1 MTTSFSDE
9 HSPLLRTGAQRIGR
23 RTRLLVSGLALLLLF
38 AGGAAC
44 VAIVLRLLRPKGGSS
59 ITPLILSEEYDAI
72 VIGGGP
78 AGSVVAKLLSDDPW
92 RRVLL
97 IEAGN
102 ASQTQLGGKDAIP
115 SPLNTKKL
123 TPFDVPFYWTN
134 VANTPSLHWAYPD
147 VNVAKALGGCGIHNA
162 MLYVR
167 ALPSDLERWQME
179 NWTWDKALDIYLSIE
194 DFDGPNSSYHS
205 TQGFIRISP
214 PSLEH
219 DMSREFVKACTE
231 LGIPRTADFN
241 APGGRYGAGYYH
253 FNTRDGVRESAAK
266 AFLGPILDSKTA
278 ESTRGNFRLML
289 DTTVTRISINE
300 DNVTEGVEVRFG
312 NGTIQLI
319 RLAEHGEVIVTAGA
333 INTPKI
339 LMLSGL
345 GNQDTLKKAGLPLK
359 KHLPR
364 VGMNLQDHPVIGMI
378 FELKSPRVVDLKAD
392 LDAYFTATNAEHAN
406 ASSFGLFGSAGLSTG
421 AFLIPPGATLPQIQL
436 TLFPRKSEPH
446 MSNSAGLDHMTEV
459 VVTIALLHPLARSRV
474 VLIHDED
481 DAVDDNDIDDHLIPR
496 VVSEVPDTK
505 PEHLTH
511 GDVWKISWAI
521 GVVREIAAKLGEKNL
536 IGREIS
542 PGTDITSSRDLNN
555 WVFDNVFRNSHWV
568 GSASMATTEDEGV
581 VDSHLRVFGIQNL
594 RVADASVIPLIP
606 NGNVHSTVVMVANRA
621 AQLLREDRWQPG
633 ASSDEREHL
642 STKYQKSGSTDS

>member
-1 MTTSFSDE
+1 MSATE
-9 HSPLLRTGAQRIGR
+9 RSPLLHPERFLHVNR
-23 RTRLLVSGLALLLLF
+23 RTRILVSGLGLLLLL
-38 AGGAAC
+38 AGAVTCIAL
-44 VAIVLRLLRPKGGSS
+44 VLRVLRGATAPAPL
-59 ITPLILSEEYDAI
+59 TPLIFPEEFDAI
-72 VIGGGP
+72 VVGGGP

-102 ASQTQLGGKDAIP
+102 ASQMDLGGKEAIP
-115 SPLNTKKL
+115 SSLNTKGL

-167 ALPSDLERWQME
+167 ALPSDLKRWKMDG
-179 NWTWDKALDIYLSIE
+179 WTWEKALDIYMNIE

-205 TQGFIRISP
+205 KQGFLRTSP
-214 PSLEH
+214 PAVEL
-219 DMSREFVKACTE
+219 DLSREFIEACVE
-231 LGIPRTADFN
+231 LGIPRTTDFN
-241 APGGRYGAGYYH
+241 APSGRYGAGYYH

-266 AFLGPILDSKTA
+266 AFLGPILDTKTG
-278 ESTRGNFRLML
+278 ESTRENLRVML
-289 DTTVTRISINE
+289 DTTVTKIGINDE
-300 DNVTEGVEVRFG
+300 NVTEGVEVRYG
-312 NGTIQLI
+312 NGTGQLI

-345 GNQDTLKKAGLPLK
+345 GNHDTLRKAGLPLK

-364 VGMNLQDHPVIGMI
+364 VGMNLQDHPVVGMI
-378 FELKSPRVVDLKAD
+378 FECEAPRAVDLKAD
-392 LDAYFTATNAEHAN
+392 LDAYFEATNDKHTN
-406 ASSFGLFGSAGLSTG
+406 ASSFGLFGSAGISAG
-421 AFLIPPGATLPQIQL
+421 AFLIPPGATVPEIQL

-446 MSNSAGLDHMTEV
+446 LSNSADLHHMTEV
-459 VVTIALLHPLARSRV
+459 VITIALLHPLARNRV

-481 DAVDDNDIDDHLIPR
+481 DSVDDNDIDDHLIPR
-496 VVSEVPDTK
+496 VVSEVPDAK
-505 PEHLTH
+505 PEHLRE

-521 GVVREIAAKLGEKNL
+521 GVVRDIARKLAEKDL
-536 IGREIS
+536 VGCEIS
-542 PGTDITSSRDLNN
+542 PGADLVSAKELNE

-568 GSASMATTEDEGV
+568 GSASMAKTEEEGV

-594 RVADASVIPLIP
+594 RVADASIIPLIP
-606 NGNVHSTVVMVANRA
+606 NGNVHSSVVMVANRA
-621 AQLLREDRWQPG
+621 AQLLREDE
-633 ASSDEREHL
+633 AEHRRRRA
-642 STKYQKSGSTDS
+642 GH

>member
-1 MTTSFSDE
+1 MAASYSDE
-9 HSPLLRTGAQRIGR
+9 RSPLLRPGVQRIGR

-44 VAIVLRLLRPKGGSS
+44 VAIVLRLLRPGALST
-59 ITPLILSEEYDAI
+59 ITPLVLSEEYDAI

-97 IEAGN
+97 VEAGN
-102 ASQTQLGGKDAIP
+102 ASQTQLGGKVGR
-115 SPLNTKKL
+115 LNL
-123 TPFDVPFYWTN
+123 
-134 VANTPSLHWAYPD
+134 L
-147 VNVAKALGGCGIHNA
+147 
-162 MLYVR
+162 R
-167 ALPSDLERWQME
+167 ALPSDLRRWQME
-179 NWTWDKALDIYLSIE
+179 NWTWEKALDIYLSIE

-205 TQGFIRISP
+205 KQGFIRTSP
-214 PSLEH
+214 PALAL
-219 DMSREFVKACTE
+219 DMSREFIEACVE

-241 APGGRYGAGYYH
+241 APDGRYGAGYYH

-278 ESTRGNFRLML
+278 ESKRENFRLML
-289 DTTVTRISINE
+289 DTTVT
-300 DNVTEGVEVRFG
+300 
-312 NGTIQLI
+312 
-319 RLAEHGEVIVTAGA
+319 HGEVIVTAGA

-345 GNQDTLKKAGLPLK
+345 GNQDALKKAGLPLK

-364 VGMNLQDHPVIGMI
+364 VGMNLQDHPVIGMV
-378 FELKSPRVVDLKAD
+378 FEYKSPRVVDLKAD
-392 LDAYFTATNAEHAN
+392 LDSYFTATNAKHTN
-406 ASSFGLFGSAGLSTG
+406 VSSFGLFGSAGLSTG
-421 AFLIPPGATLPQIQL
+421 AFLIPPGATLPEIQL

-474 VLIHDED
+474 VLIHDEND
-481 DAVDDNDIDDHLIPR
+481 YVDDNDIDDHLIPR
-496 VVSEVPDTK
+496 VVSEIPDAK
-505 PEHLTH
+505 PEHLRH

-521 GVVREIAAKLGEKNL
+521 GVVREIAAKLGAE
-536 IGREIS
+536 
-542 PGTDITSSRDLNN
+542 ITSPKDLND

-568 GSASMATTEDEGV
+568 GSASMANSEEEGV
-581 VDSHLRVFGIQNL
+581 VDNHLRVFGIQNL

-621 AQLLREDRWQPG
+621 AQILREDEAEYRRQY
-633 ASSDEREHL
+633 DHEVII
-642 STKYQKSGSTDS
+642 

>member
-1 MTTSFSDE
+1 MAARFSDE
-9 HSPLLRTGAQRIGR
+9 RSPLLHPGASSRIGR

-38 AGGAAC
+38 AGSVAC
-44 VAIVLRLLRPKGGSS
+44 VAIVSRLLRGRAVT
-59 ITPLILSEEYDAI
+59 ITPLVLSEEYDAI
-72 VIGGGP
+72 VVGGGP

-102 ASQTQLGGKDAIP
+102 ASQTQLGGQDAIP
-115 SPLNTKKL
+115 SPLNAKAL

-167 ALPSDLERWQME
+167 ALPTDLERWQMDK
-179 NWTWDKALDIYLSIE
+179 WTWEKALDIYMAIE

-205 TQGFIRISP
+205 SRGFVRTSP
-214 PSLEH
+214 PALEL
-219 DMSREFVKACTE
+219 DVSSEFVEACVE

-266 AFLGPILDSKTA
+266 AFLGPMLDSKTA
-278 ESTRGNFRLML
+278 KSTRSNFRLML
-289 DTTVTRISINE
+289 DTTVTKIRVND
-300 DNVTEGVEVRFG
+300 DNVTEGVEVRYG
-312 NGTIQLI
+312 NGTGQLI
-319 RLAEHGEVIVTAGA
+319 RLAEHGEVIITAGA

-345 GNQDTLKKAGLPLK
+345 GHRDTLEKAGLPLK
-359 KHLPR
+359 KHLSR
-364 VGMNLQDHPVIGMI
+364 VGMNLQDHPVVGMV
-378 FELKSPRVVDLKAD
+378 FECDAPRAIDLKAD
-392 LDAYFTATNAEHAN
+392 LDTYFKATNAKHTN
-406 ASSFGLFGSAGLSTG
+406 ASSFGLFGSAGISAG

-459 VVTIALLHPLARSRV
+459 VVTVALLHPLARNRV
-474 VLIHDED
+474 VLIHDD
-481 DAVDDNDIDDHLIPR
+481 DDSVDDNAIDDHLIPR
-496 VVSEVPDTK
+496 IVSEVPEAK
-505 PEHLTH
+505 PEHLRE

-521 GVVREIAAKLGEKNL
+521 GVVREIAAKLAEKDL

-542 PGTDITSSRDLNN
+542 PGVDISSSKDLDS

-568 GSASMATTEDEGV
+568 GSAAMANTEDEGV
-581 VDSHLRVFGIQNL
+581 VDNHLRVFGIKNL
-594 RVADASVIPLIP
+594 RVADASVIPKIP
-606 NGNVHSTVVMVANRA
+606 NGNVHSSVVMVANRA
-621 AQLLREDRWQPG
+621 AEILREDEADYRRRHH
-633 ASSDEREHL
+633 ADKH
-642 STKYQKSGSTDS
+642 

>member
-1 MTTSFSDE
+1 MAASFSDE
-9 HSPLLRTGAQRIGR
+9 RSPLLRPGVQRIGR

-44 VAIVLRLLRPKGGSS
+44 VAIVLRLLRPGAAST

-102 ASQTQLGGKDAIP
+102 ASQTQLGGKEAIP
-115 SPLNTKKL
+115 SSLNTKKL

-167 ALPSDLERWQME
+167 ALPSDLERWKMK
-179 NWTWDKALDIYLSIE
+179 NWTWDKALDIYMGIE

-205 TQGFIRISP
+205 NRGFVRTSP
-214 PSLEH
+214 PAMELDVSK
-219 DMSREFVKACTE
+219 EFVDACVE
-231 LGIPRTADFN
+231 LGIPLTADFN
-241 APGGRYGAGYYH
+241 APDGRYGVGYYH

-266 AFLGPILDSKTA
+266 AFLGPILDSKTG
-278 ESTRGNFRLML
+278 ESTRKNFRLML
-289 DTTVTRISINE
+289 DTTVTKIGIDDDS
-300 DNVTEGVEVRFG
+300 VAEGVEVRYG
-312 NGTIQLI
+312 NGTEQLI
-319 RLAEHGEVIVTAGA
+319 RLAKHGEVIVTAGA

-345 GNQDTLKKAGLPLK
+345 GNKDTLKKAGLPLK

-364 VGMNLQDHPVIGMI
+364 VGMNLQDHPVVGMYSNTTHLAPLI
-378 FELKSPRVVDLKAD
+378 SSKCTTTISYCMDISDTFCDTR
-392 LDAYFTATNAEHAN
+392 AERIWTRTSKLRTHPVLASHAVP
-406 ASSFGLFGSAGLSTG
+406 AEVG
-421 AFLIPPGATLPQIQL
+421 AAHVEQ
-436 TLFPRKSEPH
+436 R
-446 MSNSAGLDHMTEV
+446 GLDHMTEV
-459 VVTIALLHPLARSRV
+459 VVTIALLHPLARNRV
-474 VLIHDED
+474 VLIHNED
-481 DAVDDNDIDDHLIPR
+481 DSVDDNDIDDHLIPR
-496 VVSEVPDTK
+496 VVSEVPETK
-505 PEHLTH
+505 PEHLRQ

-521 GVVREIAAKLGEKNL
+521 GVVREIAAKLREKNV

-542 PGTDITSSRDLNN
+542 PGADIASSKDLDN

-568 GSASMATTEDEGV
+568 GSASMAATENEGV
-581 VDSHLRVFGIQNL
+581 VDNHLRVFGIQSL
-594 RVADASVIPLIP
+594 RVADASVIPFIP

-621 AQLLREDRWQPG
+621 AQILREDEAEYRP
-633 ASSDEREHL
+633 
-642 STKYQKSGSTDS
+642 TN

>member
-1 MTTSFSDE
+1 MAVSYSDE
-9 HSPLLRTGAQRIGR
+9 RSPLLRPGVQRIGR

-44 VAIVLRLLRPKGGSS
+44 VAIVLRLLRPGALST
-59 ITPLILSEEYDAI
+59 ITPLVLSEEYDAI

-97 IEAGN
+97 VEAGN

-115 SPLNTKKL
+115 SPLNSKKL

-167 ALPSDLERWQME
+167 ALPSDLRRWQME
-179 NWTWDKALDIYLSIE
+179 NWTWEKALDIYLSIE

-205 TQGFIRISP
+205 KQGFIRTSP
-214 PSLEH
+214 PALAL
-219 DMSREFVKACTE
+219 DMSREFIEACVE

-241 APGGRYGAGYYH
+241 APDGRYGAGYYH

-278 ESTRGNFRLML
+278 ESKRENFRLML
-289 DTTVTRISINE
+289 DTTVTRISIND

-312 NGTIQLI
+312 NDTGQLI

-345 GNQDTLKKAGLPLK
+345 GNQDALKKAGLPLK

-364 VGMNLQDHPVIGMI
+364 VGMNLQDHPVIGMV
-378 FELKSPRVVDLKAD
+378 FEYKSPRVVDLKAD
-392 LDAYFTATNAEHAN
+392 LDSYFTATNAKHTN
-406 ASSFGLFGSAGLSTG
+406 VSSFGLFGSAGLSTG
-421 AFLIPPGATLPQIQL
+421 AFLIPPGATLPEIQL

-474 VLIHDED
+474 VLIHDEND
-481 DAVDDNDIDDHLIPR
+481 YVDDNDIDDHLIPR
-496 VVSEVPDTK
+496 VVSEIPDAK
-505 PEHLTH
+505 PEHLRH

-521 GVVREIAAKLGEKNL
+521 GVVREIAAKLAEKKL
-536 IGREIS
+536 IGRELS
-542 PGTDITSSRDLNN
+542 PGAEITSPKDLND

-568 GSASMATTEDEGV
+568 GSASMANSEEEGV
-581 VDSHLRVFGIQNL
+581 VDNHLRVFGIQNL

-621 AQLLREDRWQPG
+621 AQILREDEAEYRRQY
-633 ASSDEREHL
+633 DHEVII
-642 STKYQKSGSTDS
+642 

>member
-1 MTTSFSDE
+1 MTASFSDE
-9 HSPLLRTGAQRIGR
+9 RSPLLRPGVQRIGR

-44 VAIVLRLLRPKGGSS
+44 VAIVLRLLRPDAAST

-102 ASQTQLGGKDAIP
+102 ASQTQLGGKEAIP
-115 SPLNTKKL
+115 SSLNTKKL

-167 ALPSDLERWQME
+167 ALPSDLERWKMK
-179 NWTWDKALDIYLSIE
+179 NWT
-194 DFDGPNSSYHS
+194 NR
-205 TQGFIRISP
+205 GFVRTSP
-214 PSLEH
+214 PAMELDVSK
-219 DMSREFVKACTE
+219 EFVDACVE
-231 LGIPRTADFN
+231 LGIPLTADFN
-241 APGGRYGAGYYH
+241 APDGRYGVGYYH

-266 AFLGPILDSKTA
+266 AFLGPILDSKTG
-278 ESTRGNFRLML
+278 ESTRKNFRLML
-289 DTTVTRISINE
+289 DTTVTKIGIDD
-300 DNVTEGVEVRFG
+300 DNVAEGVEVRYG
-312 NGTIQLI
+312 NGTEQLI
-319 RLAEHGEVIVTAGA
+319 RLAKHGEVIVTAGA

-345 GNQDTLKKAGLPLK
+345 GNKDTLEKAGLPLK

-364 VGMNLQDHPVIGMI
+364 VGMNLQDHPVVGMV
-378 FELKSPRVVDLKAD
+378 FEYNAPRSVDLKAD
-392 LDAYFTATNAEHAN
+392 LDSYFKATN
-406 ASSFGLFGSAGLSTG
+406 ASSFGLFGSAGISAG
-421 AFLIPPGATLPQIQL
+421 AFLIPPGATKPEIQL

-459 VVTIALLHPLARSRV
+459 VVTIALLHPLARNRV
-474 VLIHDED
+474 VLIHNEADS
-481 DAVDDNDIDDHLIPR
+481 VDDNDIDDHLIPR
-496 VVSEVPDTK
+496 VVSEVPETK
-505 PEHLTH
+505 PEHLRQ

-521 GVVREIAAKLGEKNL
+521 GVVREIAAKLGEKNV

-542 PGTDITSSRDLNN
+542 PGADIASSKDLDN
-555 WVFDNVFRNSHWV
+555 WVLDNVFRNSHWV
-568 GSASMATTEDEGV
+568 GSASMAATENEGV
-581 VDSHLRVFGIQNL
+581 VDNHLRVFGIQSL
-594 RVADASVIPLIP
+594 RVTDASVIPFIP

-621 AQLLREDRWQPG
+621 AQILREDEAEYRP
-633 ASSDEREHL
+633 
-642 STKYQKSGSTDS
+642 TN